1 MTVFFDNVQQ
11 RLAISGELTLASV
24 QQKMTETE
32 LVFKDSQPLEIDLAE
47 VSKSD
52 SAGLALLIHWLR
64 EAYQVEKTIVYTN
77 MPIQML
83 AMARACGLEEILP
96 LQTT

>member
-1 MTVFFDNVQQ
+1 MTVFFDNAQQ
-11 RLAISGELTLASV
+11 RLTVSGDLTLDSV

-32 LVFKDSQPLEIDLAE
+32 LVFKDNLALEIDLAE

-64 EAYQVEKTIVYTN
+64 KAHQIEKKLVYTN
-77 MPIQML
+77 MPTQML

-96 LQTT
+96 LQTK